1 MADRQVVLLTGASM
15 GIGEAAARL
24 LNENGYMV
32 YGTSRKPEIPPA
44 PGIEMLDLD
53 VRDDD
58 SVADC
63 VATVIDR
70 SGRLDVLVNNAGY
83 AHRGPLEDVTI
94 DEFRDQFE
102 TNLYG
107 VHRMVRAVLP
117 QMFRQGGGRI
127 VNISSAI
134 GRIAVPFSVTYCSSK
149 FALEGYSEGLAK
161 ELKPLGIEV
170 VIMEPGLTDT
180 PFHTNAT
187 KTHSVNERYRERIEA
202 GRANLPE
209 RMKSADSAE
218 DVAQVI
224 LAAVRDENPELRYLA
239 PMAKKSLGAD

>member
-1 MADRQVVLLTGASM
+1 MAENNVVLLTGASS

-24 LNENGYMV
+24 LNDSGYMV

-44 PGIEMLDLD
+44 PGIEMLELE
-53 VRDDD
+53 VREDD
-58 SVADC
+58 SVEQC
-63 VATVIDR
+63 VETVIDR
-70 SGRLDVLVNNAGY
+70 AGRIDVLVNNAGY

-134 GRIAVPFSVTYCSSK
+134 GRIAVPYSVTYCSSK

-161 ELKPLGIEV
+161 ELAPLGIEV

-180 PFHTNAT
+180 PFHKNAT
-187 KTHSVNERYRERIEA
+187 KTESVNERYRERIEA
-202 GRANLPE
+202 GRAGLPE
-209 RMKSADSAE
+209 RMKAADSAE
-218 DVAQVI
+218 DVARVI
-224 LAAVRDENPELRYLA
+224 LAAVRDEKPALRYLA
-239 PMAKKSLGAD
+239 PMAKKSLGVE